1 MENIRLKMI
10 QAIRLAQAE
19 RRWRSGS
26 AARHLLKRKVRG
38 NLRIDATLEDYDRV
52 IQAVLL
58 DPGGRVYAYW
68 HQGTPYAT
76 VVSASDDDLW
86 LVMIDLDGWMES
98 AYVVRGRSATSTN
111 RSLSFLGLLGELQ

>member
-1 MENIRLKMI
+1 MENIREKMI
-10 QAIRLAQAE
+10 QAIRLAQTE

-52 IQAVLL
+52 IQTALL
-58 DPGGRVYAYW
+58 DPGARVYAYW
-68 HQGTPYAT
+68 YQGTPYAT

-86 LVMIDLDGWMES
+86 LVMLDLDGWMES
-98 AYVVRGRSATSTN
+98 AYVVSRPERYFNKSE
-111 RSLSFLGLLGELQ
+111 FEFFGLLGELQ